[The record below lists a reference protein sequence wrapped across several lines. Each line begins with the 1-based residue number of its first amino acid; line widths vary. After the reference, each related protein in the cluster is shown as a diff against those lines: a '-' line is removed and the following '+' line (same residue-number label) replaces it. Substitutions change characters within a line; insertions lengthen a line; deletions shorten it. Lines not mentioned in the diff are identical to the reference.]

1 MGRPTDIS
9 YTRAKMTREHRAK
22 LARAERTNVEELSRN
37 LGISFSRD
45 IQMNHND
52 LSDAHI
58 RMRMGLNPYRIY

>member
-1 MGRPTDIS
+1 MGRPADVS
-9 YTRAKMTREHRAK
+9 YARAKMMREHRAK

-58 RMRMGLNPYRIY
+58 RMSMGLNPYRTY